1 MSIVCLVELVLL
13 YLFMPETSQVPI
25 NTVVERLTV
34 GKGDKAS
41 GDSDEN
47 TQQQQ
52 QPTEAIAMEEMTRY

>member
-52 QPTEAIAMEEMTRY
+52 PTEAIAMEEMTRY